1 MSATGGKFENQVAI
15 VTGASSGLGKACAI
29 HLGSL
34 GAKVVV
40 NYHSGE
46 EEAEEVVKEIKQ
58 RGGEGLAVQADVSK
72 EPDIL
77 NLFTKAVD
85 TFGRLDILVS
95 NAGLQVDAPFLEM
108 TLEQWQK
115 VIDVNLT
122 GQFLCC
128 REASKIFIRQN
139 RATATEQ
146 RNESQRAVGK
156 IVMMSSV
163 HDIIPWAGHV
173 NYAASK
179 GGLLMLMKSIA
190 QELAPYKIRINAVSP
205 GAIKTP
211 INKEVW
217 SDESKYKELLEL
229 IPYQRIGTP
238 EDVAKAVAWLASDDS
253 DYVHGETLYIDGGM
267 TLYPAFSDNG

>member
-1 MSATGGKFENQVAI
+1 MSVTSKKFDNQVAI

-40 NYHSGE
+40 NYRSGK
-46 EEAEEVVKEIKQ
+46 EEAEETVKEIKQ
-58 RGGEGLAVQADVSK
+58 RGGDGLAVQADVSK
-72 EPDIL
+72 EQDIL
-77 NLFTKAVD
+77 NLFKKTLD

-95 NAGLQVDAPFLEM
+95 NAGMQVDAPFLDM
-108 TLEQWQK
+108 TLEQWQR

-128 REASKIFIRQN
+128 REASKIFIRQG
-139 RATATEQ
+139 REMAAE
-146 RNESQRAVGK
+146 EKSQNAIGK

-179 GGLLMLMKSIA
+179 GGLLMFMKSIA

-217 SDESKYKELLEL
+217 SDEEKYKELLEL

-238 EDVAKAVAWLASDDS
+238 EDVAKAVAWLASDES
-253 DYVHGETLYIDGGM
+253 DYIHGDTLYIDGGM